1 MCPETPLLLAVD
13 VGLKTGLAC
22 FREDGRLS
30 WYRSHNYGSVPRLR
44 RGLRGVLDA
53 VTGCRWLYLEGGG
66 VLADIWE
73 REALRRGLTVRIVA
87 AETWRDTL
95 LYPRRRRD
103 GKGAKH
109 NAVILATRVIRW
121 SGMSNPTALRH
132 DAAEAILLGLWGLVE
147 EGLLGT
153 IPPEITR

>member
-1 MCPETPLLLAVD
+1 MLPQHTLLLAVD

-22 FREDGRLS
+22 YGEDGRLS

-44 RGLRGVLDA
+44 RGLRGILDDFPA
-53 VTGCRWLYLEGGG
+53 CRWLYLEGGG

-73 REALRRGLTVRIVA
+73 GEALRRGIAVRIVA

-103 GKGAKH
+103 GKKAKH
-109 NAVILATRVIRW
+109 SAVMLAKRVIRW
-121 SGMSNPTALRH
+121 SGAPNPTALRH
-132 DAAEAILLGLWGLVE
+132 DAAEAILLGMWGVVE
-147 EGLLGT
+147 EKLLGA
-153 IPPEITR
+153 IPPEVTR